1 MENTMEKNT
10 VNTNETRNDEKV
22 SMEYQGLIY
31 VITKEEFD
39 NLKNGWTT
47 FKEMFG

>member
-1 MENTMEKNT
+1 MENTMEKT
-10 VNTNETRNDEKV
+10 VKTNETKTEEQV
-22 SMEYQGLIY
+22 SMEYQGMIY
-31 VITKEEFD
+31 VITKEEFE